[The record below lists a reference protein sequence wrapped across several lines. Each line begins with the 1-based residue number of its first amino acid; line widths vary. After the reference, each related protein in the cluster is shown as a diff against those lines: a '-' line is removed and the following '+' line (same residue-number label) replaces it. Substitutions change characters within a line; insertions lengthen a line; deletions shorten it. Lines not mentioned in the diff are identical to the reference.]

1 MTTMSLVGAQNCHPC
16 RQVGMVIAD
25 DRQWLAEKVVG
36 GGLEER
42 EETWNVRVVNLCCAP
57 EL

>member
-1 MTTMSLVGAQNCHPC
+1 MTTMSLVGAQNYHPC

-25 DRQWLAEKVVG
+25 DQQWLAEKVVG
-36 GGLEER
+36 GGLEES